1 MEKWKAL
8 KGRSIPD
15 CVRIYLTCVRK
26 WPFFGSSLFQAK
38 VSHDYRRS
46 YLYRFSV
53 VFIRAFDFFQLK
65 TGDENHG
72 ILWVAVG
79 EDAVTLLDLETM
91 SPLVRHP
98 YSEVVT
104 FGGCQDDLML
114 VVNPHQKHLFSLS
127 KPKVSH

>member
-1 MEKWKAL
+1 M
-8 KGRSIPD
+8 
-15 CVRIYLTCVRK
+15 
-26 WPFFGSSLFQAK
+26 
-38 VSHDYRRS
+38 
-46 YLYRFSV
+46 
-53 VFIRAFDFFQLK
+53 K
-65 TGDENHG
+65 TGDENQIG
-72 ILWVAVG
+72 VLWVAVG

-127 KPKVSH
+127 KPKVRIAPTALLLLPTARGVFVSIRAFIFFCSFHFLFKDFTIDSAHCRLHERSRKVAGNSSNGFVIP